1 MVKPVL
7 QLLHYYHST
16 AVLAQSCLP
25 FVVPAQVVCSEGV
38 HKAAAAVS
46 ENHTHPCLLAP
57 VTDTQQQLPNVEW
70 ACLITKHVCLN
81 LMVPDEPEATAHLG
95 RYRTAMRRGCLA

>member
-1 MVKPVL
+1 MLVQTCL
-7 QLLHYYHST
+7 SLL
-16 AVLAQSCLP
+16 
-25 FVVPAQVVCSEGV
+25 VPAQVVCSEGV

-46 ENHTHPCLLAP
+46 NNHTHPCLVAA
-57 VTDTQQQLPNVEW
+57 VNDTQQQLPNVEW

-95 RYRTAMRRGCLA
+95 RYRTAMQCG